1 MSRQCV
7 PVSAVKKAATLTG
20 PVLQA
25 GGADLGGLESRG
37 ATGCCSGPG
46 TVRAWEGEG
55 TH

>member
-25 GGADLGGLESRG
+25 GGADLGGLEPRG
-37 ATGCCSGPG
+37 AAGCCSGPG